1 MFVGMT
7 GAPSWLVRA
16 EHTCKTSTLV
26 NRECKATLVGIGHL
40 AALEDPGALAGALL
54 SFYRTL
60 DT

>member
-1 MFVGMT
+1 MPVLAVGGGT
-7 GAPSWLVRA
+7 GRFTDGTMSQVARHVT
-16 EHTCKTSTLV
+16 E
-26 NRECKATLVGIGHL
+26 ATLVGIGHL